1 MKSSF
6 AAFLFCALPAASF
19 PQTAPGYVH
28 QLEAAYKNVRT
39 LQASFLQTYSE
50 SGRVSRAES
59 GVAYFRRPGKMR
71 WEYASPEKNL
81 FIVDGKFAWFFVPAD
96 RTVSRVAA
104 RDSADW
110 RTPLALLAGEMKVGR
125 VCSKVEL
132 APTQPENPSVIRL
145 NCSIRGTERE
155 AKSGS
160 PHDTAFFDIAKSTGQ
175 LESVVVVGAAGVRME
190 MKFSNWRFDPPA
202 PDSLFQFQPNKGIA
216 IVDGDQLMSGPGPP
230 VNLLQSVA
238 RP

>member
-28 QLEAAYKNVRT
+28 QLEAAYKNART

-110 RTPLALLAGEMKVGR
+110 RTPLRFL
-125 VCSKVEL
+125 
-132 APTQPENPSVIRL
+132 P
-145 NCSIRGTERE
+145 
-155 AKSGS
+155 AK
-160 PHDTAFFDIAKSTGQ
+160 
-175 LESVVVVGAAGVRME
+175 
-190 MKFSNWRFDPPA
+190 
-202 PDSLFQFQPNKGIA
+202 
-216 IVDGDQLMSGPGPP
+216 
-230 VNLLQSVA
+230 
-238 RP
+238 

>member
-6 AAFLFCALPAASF
+6 AVFLFCALSAAAT
-19 PQTAPGYVH
+19 PQAAQNYVR
-28 QLEAAYKNVRT
+28 QLETTYKNART
-39 LQASFLQTYSE
+39 LQANFLQIYSE
-50 SGRVSRAES
+50 GSRVTRTES

-81 FIVDGKFAWFFVPAD
+81 FVVDGKFAWFFVPAD

-132 APTQPENPSVIRL
+132 APAQPENSSAVRL
-145 NCSIRGTERE
+145 NCSIRGPERE
-155 AKSGS
+155 AKAGS
-160 PHDTAFFDIAKSTGQ
+160 PHDTAYFDVAKSTGE
-175 LESVVVVGAAGVRME
+175 LESVVVLGSGGVRME
-190 MKFSNWRFDPPA
+190 MKFSNWKFDPPA
-202 PDSLFQFQPNKGIA
+202 PEALFHFQPDRGVA
-216 IVDGDQLMSGPGPP
+216 IVDGDQLMAGPGERL
-230 VNLLQSVA
+230 N
-238 RP
+238 